1 MKKFFFIITLLI
13 VSYTAFMSQNFSVI
27 FSKQETQCQ
36 LAQANV
42 STTSSTNYT
51 VNWSNGSSAISI
63 NQLEPGEYS
72 VTVTNSLNNDT
83 TITFTID
90 NLICEP
96 IAQNHFTPNADGFN
110 DTWNIQRIDNFP
122 EFDLYVYNRW
132 GQQVH
137 HQMNQYIPW
146 DGSSLNI
153 PLPDATYYFVL
164 FFSKSD
170 KKNFIKGD
178 VSIIR

>member
-1 MKKFFFIITLLI
+1 MKKYFFIITLLI

-51 VNWSNGSSAISI
+51 VNWSNGSSASSI

-83 TITFTID
+83 TIHYKPQSRAGCFSNTFFVATTAVSE
-90 NLICEP
+90 LI
-96 IAQNHFTPNADGFN
+96 
-110 DTWNIQRIDNFP
+110 
-122 EFDLYVYNRW
+122 V
-132 GQQVH
+132 
-137 HQMNQYIPW
+137 
-146 DGSSLNI
+146 
-153 PLPDATYYFVL
+153 
-164 FFSKSD
+164 KS
-170 KKNFIKGD
+170 FITQSNT
-178 VSIIR
+178 VNECSVV